1 MKPYLLSLVIGL
13 LVGAIYAL
21 LNAQPPAPPVIRFS
35 RREALASTLLVALP
49 NLAFES
55 SPMPDLFLAN
65 AKITTLD
72 RNKPV
77 AQALGVRGG
86 RLPAVG
92 TEAKVRAAESTDA
105 VVIARERRLISGLID
120 SHTRPAAAPTAG
132 KYGCA
137 TGCAVHGHEHAAAV
151 QTAPPPR
158 DLPSFWGALRCAC
171 WAV

>member
-1 MKPYLLSLVIGL
+1 MKPYFLSLVIGL

-35 RREALASTLLVALP
+35 RREALASTALPALP

-86 RLPAVG
+86 TLPAVG
-92 TEAKVRAAESTDA
+92 TEAKVRAAASPDA
-105 VVIARERRLISGLID
+105 VVIDARGRRLIPGPID
-120 SHTRPAAAPTAG
+120 SHTRDLLRLRPPVSMGAPPAAR
-132 KYGCA
+132 CMA
-137 TGCAVHGHEHAAAV
+137 TIMRR
-151 QTAPPPR
+151 PFKPR
-158 DLPSFWGALRCAC
+158 RPRGICPAFGAR
-171 WAV
+171 